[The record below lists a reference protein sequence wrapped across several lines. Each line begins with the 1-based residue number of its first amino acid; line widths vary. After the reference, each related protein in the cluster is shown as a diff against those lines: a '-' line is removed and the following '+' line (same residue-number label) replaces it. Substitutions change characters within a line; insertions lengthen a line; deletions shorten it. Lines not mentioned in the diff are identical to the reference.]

1 MDATSYVLEL
11 NDRVTF
17 SISSFTVYGSAS
29 NFTFTGLVPG
39 RNYSISVT
47 VNCTG
52 ESYVSGTLYDST
64 LTSYT
69 IVTIINKTMTSITVS
84 WMTSLPNAY
93 YYWIY
98 MTETISG
105 RQIYY
110 LFSFSNTYT
119 LTNLVPGMNYSV
131 YVTAYNGTS
140 SQISDVVMDSTLP
153 SYIIVTIT
161 NKTMTSITVSWMT
174 SFPNTYHSIYMTETE
189 SGRTV
194 YNLYSY
200 SNSVIYTFTNLD
212 PGKNYSVSV
221 TAYNGSS
228 QISAVVKDST
238 LSSYTLVT
246 ITNKTMTSITISCMT
261 SLPNAYFYWNYMT
274 ETISGYVN
282 YYLYSYSNTY
292 TFTNLVPGRNYSVS
306 VTAYHGSSSQ
316 ISDVVMDRTL
326 PPKVIVIISGKTETT
341 MTISWTAP
349 FSDIDYYSAYLRDTA
364 TWNLIGNENY
374 SFPTTKTFWNLV
386 ADRNYSV
393 YVEAHSGANS
403 QLSDVVTG
411 KTDAVPVPSYTIVTI
426 TNKTMTSITVSW
438 ITSLPN
444 AYYYLIYVTETMSG
458 RQIYNSSSNSNTST
472 LTNLVP
478 ARNYSVSV
486 TAYNGSSYQ
495 ISDVVM
501 DRTYAVSVLSYTI
514 VTITNKTMTSI
525 TVSWITS
532 LVNVSY
538 YWIHMTD
545 TISEREN
552 YYDYP
557 YLSTYTFTNLVPGRN
572 YSMFVTA
579 NNGSSSQKSDVVMDT
594 TLPLYTIVTITNKS
608 MTSITFSWMTSLP
621 NAYYYEIYV
630 AETISGKK
638 NPIENQY
645 LNVLTLTDLVPGR
658 NYSVS
663 VTANNGSSSQRSD
676 VVMDRTL
683 PPKVNASVLAKTTT
697 TMTISWPTNP
707 WDVDYFIV
715 ILNETNTSVI
725 HTLNVSSS
733 PATFTYLVPGS
744 NYSASV
750 VSHSGRNATPSD
762 IISDRTY
769 PATVRDFY
777 CFKYSTENI
786 SCSWSL
792 PIGVWSLLYLEVIN
806 GNTLLQT
813 VSISNEEPF
822 FITIYPVGDPIVEQ
836 QGLGTTNRTFAM
848 LGRLN
853 PNTEYQVNITTHS
866 RDLYSETIQGNANTY
881 VGAPPLV
888 PNTVVITTVQNQ
900 VTLSSLTVSFSCSW
914 FQNTNGDLK
923 YYTVIVK
930 QSEGTQ
936 VESPEK
942 RWPMS
947 RYYDNGSTDAYQVE
961 DRVYPSECSN
971 SNSTANVQIGTGRS
985 NGNFYDAPLKQNTS
999 YRLSFRVYT
1008 YLPNARSIRAGGV
1021 AIYTDTLFSP
1031 PLRTLA
1037 GGIESSVSI
1046 VGPVVG
1052 GLLGA
1057 LVIIVGGVLLYIRR
1071 EQLNCFKRPD
1081 STQTSTRKWDDLPA
1095 IPSDMKKDVCDA
1107 SHEAGNEYVIPDDS
1121 VYEDLDNRTPQE
1133 VHHSGTS
1140 SKAGEDDA
1148 KTEGSSDPTYLVPNN
1163 AYVNVK

>member
-1 MDATSYVLEL
+1 MWCPTQVRRSERKSFVQNRLDMGRVVPTSRHLSGSMQLLLTVLMLATVARVANGCQISGVQVSARSDTTITVTWTEVSMDATSYVLEL
-11 NDRVTF
+11 SDWVTF

-39 RNYSISVT
+39 RYYSISVT

-52 ESYVSGTLYDST
+52 GSYVSGTVYDST
-64 LTSYT
+64 LPSYT

-93 YYWIY
+93 VYWIY
-98 MTETISG
+98 MKETISG
-105 RQIYY
+105 REIYTLY
-110 LFSFSNTYT
+110 SYSNTYT
-119 LTNLVPGMNYSV
+119 FTNLVPGRNYSV
-131 YVTAYNGTS
+131 YVTAYNRSS
-140 SQISDVVMDSTLP
+140 SQISDVVMDSTL
-153 SYIIVTIT
+153 
-161 NKTMTSITVSWMT
+161 
-174 SFPNTYHSIYMTETE
+174 
-189 SGRTV
+189 
-194 YNLYSY
+194 
-200 SNSVIYTFTNLD
+200 
-212 PGKNYSVSV
+212 
-221 TAYNGSS
+221 
-228 QISAVVKDST
+228 
-238 LSSYTLVT
+238 SSYTIVT
-246 ITNKTMTSITISCMT
+246 ITNKTMTSITISWMT
-261 SLPNAYFYWNYMT
+261 SLPNAYYYWIYMT

-282 YYLYSYSNTY
+282 YYFFSYSNTY

-306 VTAYHGSSSQ
+306 VTAYQGSSSQ

-326 PPKVIVIISGKTETT
+326 PPKVIVIISVKTDTT

-349 FSDIDYYSAYLRDTA
+349 FADIDYYSAYLRDTA

-374 SFPTTKTFWNLV
+374 SLPTTRTFWDLV
-386 ADRNYSV
+386 TNRNYSV

-411 KTDAVPVPSYTIVTI
+411 KTDAVPVPSYIIVTI

-444 AYYYLIYVTETMSG
+444 AFYYLIYVTETISG
-458 RQIYNSSSNSNTST
+458 RQIYNSYSYSNTST
-472 LTNLVP
+472 LTNLVS

-486 TAYNGSSYQ
+486 TAYNGSSSQ

-501 DRTYAVSVLSYTI
+501 DRTLPSYTI

-532 LVNVSY
+532 LVNAYY
-538 YWIHMTD
+538 YWIHMTE
-545 TISEREN
+545 TISGREI
-552 YYDYP
+552 Y
-557 YLSTYTFTNLVPGRN
+557 STYSYFTAYTLTNLVPGRN
-572 YSMFVTA
+572 YSVYVTA
-579 NNGSSSQKSDVVMDT
+579 YDLSSSQISDVVMDT
-594 TLPLYTIVTITNKS
+594 TLPLYTIVTITNKT

-621 NAYYYEIYV
+621 NAYYYELYV
-630 AETISGKK
+630 GETISGSQIPMK
-638 NPIENQY
+638 NTH
-645 LNVLTLTDLVPGR
+645 LNMLTLTDLVPGR

-663 VTANNGSSSQRSD
+663 VTANNGSSSQISD
-676 VVMDRTL
+676 IVMDRTL
-683 PPKVNASVLAKTTT
+683 PPKVNASVLSKTTT
-697 TMTISWPTNP
+697 TMTISWPTNT
-707 WDVDYFIV
+707 WDVDYFTV
-715 ILNETNTSVI
+715 ILNETTNTSVT

-733 PATFTYLVPGS
+733 PATLTYLVPGS

-769 PATVRDFY
+769 PATVRGFY

-822 FITIYPVGDPIVEQ
+822 FITVYPVGDPIVEQ
-836 QGLGTTNRTFAM
+836 QGYGNTNRTFAM

-866 RDLYSETIQGNANTY
+866 GDLYSETVQGNANTN
-881 VGAPPLV
+881 VGAPPPV

-900 VTLSSLTVSFSCSW
+900 VTPSSLTISFNCSW
-914 FQNTNGDLK
+914 FKNTNGDLK

-930 QSEGTQ
+930 QSEGTSS
-936 VESPEK
+936 ESPEK
-942 RWPMS
+942 RWPLS
-947 RYYDNGSTDAYQVE
+947 TYSEYANGSTNVYQVD

-971 SNSTANVQIGTGRS
+971 PNSVVSVQIGSGRTS
-985 NGNFYDAPLKQNTS
+985 GNFSDGPLKQNTA
-999 YRLSFRVYT
+999 YRISFRVYT

-1021 AIYTDTLFSP
+1021 AIYTDTRFSL
-1031 PLRTLA
+1031 PLWTLES
-1037 GGIESSVSI
+1037 GIGSSGSI

-1052 GLLGA
+1052 GVLGA
-1057 LVIIVGGVLLYIRR
+1057 LVIIVGGILLYIRQK
-1071 EQLNCFKRPD
+1071 QLNCFKRPD
-1081 STQTSTRKWDDLPA
+1081 STQQTSTRKWDDLPA
-1095 IPSDMKKDVCDA
+1095 IPSDMKNDVCDA

-1133 VHHSGTS
+1133 DHHSGTS

-1148 KTEGSSDPTYLVPNN
+1148 KTEGSSDPTYLVPDN